1 MSQTSVQQE
10 SLKHVV
16 ITGASR
22 GMGKA
27 MARLFA
33 RQGYRLSLCS
43 RKEETLAHTAEELKL
58 SFPLSPISH
67 CAEDLSKQEGAER
80 FGQWVIDQGHAID
93 ILINNAGTFV
103 PGSVY
108 NEPAGALEQMLSLNL
123 YAAYHLTRKLV
134 PVMMLQSDASGSR
147 GHIFNMSS
155 IAALKAYANGG
166 AYSISKYAL
175 NGFSKNLR
183 EELKPYLIKVT
194 TVFPG
199 AVLTD
204 SWGDFDNSSRRI
216 MEADDIAKMV
226 YAASC
231 LTPQACVEEILI
243 RPQLGDL

>member
-1 MSQTSVQQE
+1 MQQE
-10 SLKHVV
+10 NISAGKHVI

-27 MARLFA
+27 
-33 RQGYRLSLCS
+33 
-43 RKEETLAHTAEELKL
+43 LAHLYASKGYHLRLCARNEPKLKATAEEIA
-58 SFPLSPISH
+58 SAFPSVNVLWK
-67 CAEDLSKQEGAER
+67 AEDLSQKEGAEK
-80 FGQWVIDQGHAID
+80 FGEWVLSLGTPID

-108 NEPAGALEQMLSLNL
+108 NEPEDALEQMLALNL
-123 YAAYHLTRKLV
+123 YAAYHLTRKV
-134 PVMMLQSDASGSR
+134 IPAMMQQSDADGSR
-147 GHIFNMSS
+147 GHIFNMCS

-183 EELKPYLIKVT
+183 EELKPFLIKVT

-204 SWGDFDNSSRRI
+204 SWGDYDNSGRRI
-216 MEADDIAKMV
+216 MEAEDIAQMI

-231 LTPQACVEEILI
+231 LSPQACVEDIII

>member
-1 MSQTSVQQE
+1 MQKDNLSKNKYVI
-10 SLKHVV
+10 

-27 MARLFA
+27 MAMLFA
-33 RQGYRLSLCS
+33 SEGYHLRLSARNEDAL
-43 RKEETLAHTAEELKL
+43 RKTAEEIATA
-58 SFPLSPISH
+58 FPNIEVKYKD
-67 CAEDLSKQEGAER
+67 EDLSNKEGAEKL
-80 FGQWVIDQGHAID
+80 GEWLVGLETPIN

-108 NEPAGALEQMLSLNL
+108 NEPEGALDHMLSLNL
-123 YAAYHLTRKLV
+123 YAAYHLTRKLL
-134 PVMMLQSDASGSR
+134 PAMMQQSDTEGSR
-147 GHIFNMSS
+147 GHIFNICS

-166 AYSISKYAL
+166 AYSISKSAL

-183 EELKPYLIKVT
+183 EELKPFLIKVT

-226 YAASC
+226 FAASQ

>member
-1 MSQTSVQQE
+1 MA
-10 SLKHVV
+10 LKSNSSSKYVV

-27 MARLFA
+27 MANLFA
-33 RQGYRLSLCS
+33 SNGYHLRLCARNNDAL
-43 RKEETLAHTAEELKL
+43 KKTAEEIIAA
-58 SFPLSPISH
+58 FPGCEVLWK
-67 CAEDLSKQEGAER
+67 AEDLSSKAGA
-80 FGQWVIDQGHAID
+80 DQLGDWLLGLNTPVD
-93 ILINNAGTFV
+93 ILINNAGTYV
-103 PGSVY
+103 PGSVN
-108 NEPAGALEQMLSLNL
+108 NEPEGSLDLMLSLNL

-134 PVMMLQSDASGSR
+134 PAMINQSDAEGSR
-147 GHIFNMSS
+147 GHIFNICS

-183 EELKPYLIKVT
+183 EELKPFLIKVT

-216 MEADDIAKMV
+216 MEAGDIAQMV

>member
-1 MSQTSVQQE
+1 MQKDKLSKNKYVI
-10 SLKHVV
+10 

-27 MARLFA
+27 MAMLFA
-33 RQGYRLSLCS
+33 SEGYHLRLCARNEDAL
-43 RKEETLAHTAEELKL
+43 RKTAEEI
-58 SFPLSPISH
+58 SGAFPNVEVKYN
-67 CAEDLSKQEGAER
+67 AEDLSGKEGAEKI
-80 FGQWVIDQGHAID
+80 GEWLLELKTPID

-103 PGSVY
+103 PGSVH
-108 NEPAGALEQMLSLNL
+108 NEPEGALDQMLSLNL
-123 YAAYHLTRKLV
+123 YAAYHLTRKLL
-134 PVMMLQSDASGSR
+134 PAMMNQSDADGSR
-147 GHIFNMSS
+147 GHIFNISS

-183 EELKPYLIKVT
+183 EELKPFLIKVT

-204 SWGDFDNSSRRI
+204 SWGDYDNSSRRI

-226 YAASC
+226 FAASR

>member
-1 MSQTSVQQE
+1 MQKDKLSKSKYVI
-10 SLKHVV
+10 

-27 MARLFA
+27 MATLFA
-33 RQGYRLSLCS
+33 SEGYHLRLCARNEDVL
-43 RKEETLAHTAEELKL
+43 RKTAEEI
-58 SFPLSPISH
+58 SGAFPNVEVKYK
-67 CAEDLSKQEGAER
+67 AEDLSGKEGAEKL
-80 FGQWVIDQGHAID
+80 GEWLLELKTPID

-103 PGSVY
+103 PGSVH
-108 NEPAGALEQMLSLNL
+108 NEPEGALDQMLSLNL
-123 YAAYHLTRKLV
+123 YAAYHLTRKLL
-134 PVMMLQSDASGSR
+134 PAMMNQSDADGSR
-147 GHIFNMSS
+147 GHIFNISS

-183 EELKPYLIKVT
+183 EELKPFLIKVT

-204 SWGDFDNSSRRI
+204 SWGDYDNSSRRI

-226 YAASC
+226 FAASG

-243 RPQLGDL
+243 RPLLGDL

>member
-1 MSQTSVQQE
+1 MSVI
-10 SLKHVV
+10 KNIV

-27 MARLFA
+27 IARLFA
-33 RQGYRLSLCS
+33 SKGHSLSL
-43 RKEETLAHTAEELKL
+43 TARQEAGLMQTVNELQTA
-58 SFPLSPISH
+58 FPGIRIDH
-67 CAEDLSKQEGAER
+67 KAEDISTQTGAER
-80 FGQWVIDQGHAID
+80 IGQWLIDLGHPID
-93 ILINNAGTFV
+93 VLVNNAGTFV
-103 PGSVY
+103 PGSVH
-108 NEPAGALEQMLSLNL
+108 NEPEGALDQMLALNL
-123 YAAYHLTRKLV
+123 YAAYHLTRKIL
-134 PVMMLQSDASGSR
+134 PVMMKQSDASGSR
-147 GHIFNMSS
+147 GHIFNMCS

-204 SWGDFDNSSRRI
+204 SWGDFDNRNRRI
-216 MEADDIAKMV
+216 LEVEDIAHMI
-226 YAASC
+226 YAASS

>member
-1 MSQTSVQQE
+1 MQQE
-10 SLKHVV
+10 NSSSGKYVI

-27 MARLFA
+27 MAQLYASKGYNLLLCA
-33 RQGYRLSLCS
+33 RNES
-43 RKEETLAHTAEELKL
+43 TLKATAEEITTA
-58 SFPLSPISH
+58 FPAVIVLWK
-67 CAEDLSKQEGAER
+67 AADLSRKDGAEQ
-80 FGQWVIDQGHAID
+80 FGEWVLSQGTSID

-108 NEPAGALEQMLSLNL
+108 NEPEGAIEQMLALNL
-123 YAAYHLTRKLV
+123 YAAYHLTRKLL
-134 PVMMLQSDASGSR
+134 PAMMKQSDAGGSR
-147 GHIFNMSS
+147 GHIFNMCS

-183 EELKPYLIKVT
+183 EELKPFLIKVT

-204 SWGDFDNSSRRI
+204 SWGDFDNSGRRI
-216 MEADDIAKMV
+216 MEAEDIAQMV

-231 LTPQACVEEILI
+231 LSPQACVEEILI

>member
-1 MSQTSVQQE
+1 MQKDKYVI
-10 SLKHVV
+10 

-27 MARLFA
+27 MATLFA
-33 RQGYRLSLCS
+33 SEGYHLRLCARNEDAL
-43 RKEETLAHTAEELKL
+43 RKTAEE
-58 SFPLSPISH
+58 ISNTFSRIDVKYK
-67 CAEDLSKQEGAER
+67 AEDLSSKEGAEKL
-80 FGQWVIDQGHAID
+80 GEWLLDLKTPID

-108 NEPAGALEQMLSLNL
+108 NEPEGALDHMLSLNL
-123 YAAYHLTRKLV
+123 YAAYHLTRKLL
-134 PVMMLQSDASGSR
+134 PAMMNQSDADGSR
-147 GHIFNMSS
+147 GHIFNISS

-183 EELKPYLIKVT
+183 EELKPFLIKVT

-204 SWGDFDNSSRRI
+204 SWGDYDNSSRRI

-226 YAASC
+226 FAASR

-243 RPQLGDL
+243 RPLLGDL